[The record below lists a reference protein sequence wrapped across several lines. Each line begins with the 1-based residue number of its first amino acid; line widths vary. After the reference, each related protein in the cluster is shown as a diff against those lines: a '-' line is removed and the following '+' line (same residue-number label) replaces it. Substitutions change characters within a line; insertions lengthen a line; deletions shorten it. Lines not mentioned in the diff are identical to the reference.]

1 MSATEILQNGIY
13 AIVATFFVTAVSFF
27 LHFSPFVLLATAHQ
41 RDGAGGEVDAAAKHD
56 SLRVISSL
64 LTRGS
69 SVEAYHHGRT
79 ILPYHGA
86 GVRARASGGGGG
98 AQVHGLDSSN
108 ADATARASTTAVG
121 GGGWGVV
128 VLAIGYHRWR
138 CHWGAG
144 DKDLGLVWSTPA
156 ACSPTPL
163 PRPLILL
170 LRSATL
176 ATTATRPLGSTA
188 LAKVAFLAMALWTVV
203 PCSPWRTRFAVAPA
217 VFSGRRSHI
226 GTTAALETWWWS
238 SPSPSKKVR
247 RGKKTKE
254 GREKTKRKEMDG
266 KHDGGVMVL
275 IL

>member
-1 MSATEILQNGIY
+1 MLACMSNKLGLIRSMPLQICVFRKMSATEILQNGIY

-108 ADATARASTTAVG
+108 ADATAR
-121 GGGWGVV
+121 
-128 VLAIGYHRWR
+128 
-138 CHWGAG
+138 
-144 DKDLGLVWSTPA
+144 
-156 ACSPTPL
+156 
-163 PRPLILL
+163 
-170 LRSATL
+170 
-176 ATTATRPLGSTA
+176 
-188 LAKVAFLAMALWTVV
+188 
-203 PCSPWRTRFAVAPA
+203 
-217 VFSGRRSHI
+217 
-226 GTTAALETWWWS
+226 
-238 SPSPSKKVR
+238 
-247 RGKKTKE
+247 
-254 GREKTKRKEMDG
+254 
-266 KHDGGVMVL
+266 
-275 IL
+275 